1 MAKNRDK
8 PERKLRL
15 HKLSSGNTVLAK
27 SMFTKPLSGGPG
39 QFLFYKPMEVVVIP
53 NPRNPNQTIITLM
66 DFMPAMAQDEV
77 QISPEHV
84 ICTASVKEEV
94 AALYK
99 QATDPSTIQE
109 VKKPGLVLPPGA

>member
-1 MAKNRDK
+1 VAKNK

-27 SMFTKPLSGGPG
+27 SLTNDQGSYL
-39 QFLFYKPMEVVVIP
+39 LHKPMEVVVIP
-53 NPRNPNQTIITLM
+53 NPRNPNQTVITLM
-66 DFMPAMAQDEV
+66 EFMPAMAQEEV
-77 QISPEHV
+77 RIERQHV
-84 ICTASVKEEV
+84 LCTSNVKEEV

-99 QATDPSTIQE
+99 QATDPSPIEE